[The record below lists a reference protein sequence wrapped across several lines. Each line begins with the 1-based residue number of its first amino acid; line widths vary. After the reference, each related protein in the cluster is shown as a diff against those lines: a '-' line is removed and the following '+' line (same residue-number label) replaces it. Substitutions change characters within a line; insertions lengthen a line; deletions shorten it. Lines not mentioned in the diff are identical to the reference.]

1 MMTPFSIA
9 LDGPSGAGKSTIA
22 KALATE
28 LGAVYLDTGAMYRA
42 IGLYMKR
49 LGICED
55 AAAVSARVTEAPLS
69 VRHIGD
75 TQHVFLNDEDV
86 SELIRQPEVSM
97 LASAMGAIPAVR
109 SHLVDLQREIGTRTS
124 IVMDGRDI
132 GTVVLPNATVKIFL
146 TASPE
151 ARAQRRVDQLAEKDI
166 HEPYEK
172 VLAEIIQRDY
182 QDTHRDVTPLKQA
195 DDAIL
200 VDTSDMNLE
209 ESIAHILNICRERI
223 AR

>member
-1 MMTPFSIA
+1 MNLFSIA

-22 KALATE
+22 KALAHD
-28 LGAVYLDTGAMYRA
+28 LGALYLDTGAMYRTV
-42 IGLYMKR
+42 GLYMKR
-49 LGICED
+49 LGICDD
-55 AAAVSARVTEAPLS
+55 AAAVSARVTEVPLT

-75 TQHVFLNDEDV
+75 TQHVFLGEEDV
-86 SELIRQPEVSM
+86 SELIRQPEISM

-109 SHLVDLQREIGTRTS
+109 SHLVDLQREIGKQCS

-151 ARAQRRVDQLAEKDI
+151 ARAQRRVDQLAEKNI

-172 VLAEIIQRDY
+172 VLAEIVQRDY
-182 QDTHRDVTPLKQA
+182 QDTHREITPLKQA

-200 VDTSDMNLE
+200 VDTSDMTLE
-209 ESIAHILNICRERI
+209 ESIDHILNICRERT

>member
-1 MMTPFSIA
+1 MNLFSIA

-22 KALATE
+22 KALAHD
-28 LGAVYLDTGAMYRA
+28 LGALYLDTGAMYRTV
-42 IGLYMKR
+42 GLYMKR
-49 LGICED
+49 LGICDD
-55 AAAVSARVTEAPLS
+55 AAAVSARVTEVPLT

-75 TQHVFLNDEDV
+75 TQHVFLDEEDV
-86 SELIRQPEVSM
+86 SELIRQPEISM

-109 SHLVDLQREIGTRTS
+109 SHLVDLQREIGKQCS

-151 ARAQRRVDQLAEKDI
+151 ARAQRRVDQLAEKNI

-172 VLAEIIQRDY
+172 VLAEIVQRDY
-182 QDTHRDVTPLKQA
+182 QDTHREITPLKQA

-200 VDTSDMNLE
+200 VDTSDMTLE
-209 ESIAHILNICRERI
+209 ESIDHILNICRERT

>member
-1 MMTPFSIA
+1 
-9 LDGPSGAGKSTIA
+9 
-22 KALATE
+22 
-28 LGAVYLDTGAMYRA
+28 MYRA